1 MLNVQ
6 DFIFFGSVFIVYLF
20 TEAISQPSAIKVDAI
35 VSSANSS
42 ETIIIDL
49 AFFGEVCLSSG
60 SLLTSIALS
69 LGVAN
74 SDSFK
79 SNSKAST

>member
-1 MLNVQ
+1 LSFLYHITISASQLAIGTPVLIILISNE
-6 DFIFFGSVFIVYLF
+6 VYK
-20 TEAISQPSAIKVDAI
+20 A
-35 VSSANSS
+35 SS
-42 ETIIIDL
+42 D
-49 AFFGEVCLSSG
+49 